1 MSIEN
6 SVRGA
11 LESAIAEGMTPGAVC
26 EVSVGGV
33 AVEPI
38 IVGAQGT
45 IDECGAP
52 LAPEERESVL
62 SDTRYDVASVTKL
75 FSALTMLRL
84 VDAGSLDLDSP
95 ISEWLNEYRT
105 HAKSGVTL
113 RHLLTHTSG
122 LPGTWDGW
130 HAYIDNEGTPDARW
144 RTRDRNAALKS
155 IVELPLNVPTGT
167 AYEYSCMGYITAMAC
182 AETATGRGWEGLVT
196 EQVLDP
202 LGLTETGFG
211 ATGAAPTEY
220 EPKIGRGLVRG
231 VVHDE
236 AAFAL
241 EGVSAN
247 AGLFSTAG
255 DLRRFGESMTDGFV
269 ALLTE
274 ESSRGFWTDQLPDVL
289 SRGRPPDWGQ
299 GLGPR
304 IGQNT
309 LMTSGLRSA
318 RGHAGFTGPCV
329 IVDRG
334 RGLVISLVT
343 NRVHPTR
350 HASDGSVLRWRV
362 SRAVLDALAS

>member
-11 LESAIAEGMTPGAVC
+11 LESAIDEGMAPGAVC

-38 IVGAQGT
+38 TVGAKDT
-45 IDECGAP
+45 VDEDGSM
-52 LAPEERESVL
+52 LAPEQRESVL
-62 SDTRYDVASVTKL
+62 PDTPYDVASVTKL
-75 FSALTMLRL
+75 FSALTLLRL

-95 ISEWLNEYRT
+95 ISEWLDEYRT
-105 HAKSGVTL
+105 HPKRGVTL

-122 LPGTWDGW
+122 LPGTWEGW
-130 HAYIDNEGTPDARW
+130 HAYIDDEGTPDARW
-144 RTRDRNAALKS
+144 RTRDRNATLKS
-155 IVELPLNVPTGT
+155 IVELPLNTPQGT

-182 AETATGRGWEGLVT
+182 AEIATGQGWESHVT

-202 LGLTETGFG
+202 LGLTRTGFG
-211 ATGAAPTEY
+211 AAGAAPTEY
-220 EPKIGRGLVRG
+220 EPEIGRGLVRD

-241 EGVSAN
+241 EGISAN
-247 AGLFSTAG
+247 AGLFSTAA
-255 DLRRFGESMTDGFV
+255 DLRRFGESMIDGF
-269 ALLTE
+269 AELLTE
-274 ESSRGFWTDQLPDVL
+274 ESSQGFWTDQLPDVL
-289 SRGRPPDWGQ
+289 SPGRPPDWGQ

-304 IGQNT
+304 IGQDT

-350 HASDGSVLRWRV
+350 HASDGSALRRRV
-362 SRAVLDALAS
+362 SRAVLDALGD

>member
-6 SVRGA
+6 SIRGA

-33 AVEPI
+33 AVEP
-38 IVGAQGT
+38 VVLGAQDT
-45 IDECGAP
+45 VDEDGASLEP
-52 LAPEERESVL
+52 GEREAVQP
-62 SDTRYDVASVTKL
+62 DTHYDVASVTKL

-95 ISEWLNEYRT
+95 ISEWLDEYRA
-105 HAKSGVTL
+105 HAKRGVTL

-122 LPGTWDGW
+122 LPGSWEGW
-130 HAYIDNEGTPDARW
+130 HAYIDDEGTPDARW
-144 RTRDRNAALKS
+144 RTRDRDAALTS
-155 IVELPLNVPTGT
+155 IAELPLSTPQGT

-182 AETATGRGWEGLVT
+182 AETATGRGWESLVT

-202 LGLTETGFG
+202 LGLTQTGFG
-211 ATGAAPTEY
+211 AAGAAPTEY
-220 EPKIGRGLVRG
+220 APEIGRGLVRG

-241 EGVSAN
+241 EGISAN

-255 DLRRFGESMTDGFV
+255 DLRRFGESMIDGF
-269 ALLTE
+269 AELLTQ

-304 IGQNT
+304 IGQDT

-334 RGLVISLVT
+334 RELVISLVT

-350 HASDGSVLRWRV
+350 HASDGSALRWRV
-362 SRAVLDALAS
+362 SRAVLDGLGD